1 MERELF
7 RRLYLV
13 TYHSGKT
20 RRTRHVVFPDWKI
33 VMTYFWAVL
42 HDRPVA
48 WACQAQHWPVAA
60 RDVALPSAS
69 TMSRRLRRPA
79 VTSLLEAVEHALRR
93 AMPRDRLVFIDAKP
107 LPIGNSSKDPDARMG
122 YGNGRL
128 VKGYKL
134 HAICDEQHRLV
145 AWTVR
150 PMNEREPTVAPGL
163 VTQLQGRGLI
173 VGDNAYD
180 ANPLYDV
187 AGRHGWQLVAPR
199 REGTSLGKIRHS
211 PWRLIAHQQMPA
223 SQRESLLAARKTIE
237 RFFGQLGNVGFGLG
251 PLPNWVRRLS
261 RVRLWVHAKLILH
274 LTSRLLRTEQAA

>member
-7 RRLYLV
+7 RRLYLI
-13 TYHSGKT
+13 TYDCSKT
-20 RRTRHVVFPDWKI
+20 RRTKHVVFPDWKI

-48 WACQAQHWPVAA
+48 WACQLRHWPDAA

-69 TMSRRLRRPA
+69 TMCRRLRRPA
-79 VTSLLEAVEHALRR
+79 VQTLMEAVERALRR
-93 AMPRDRLVFIDAKP
+93 AMPHDQLVFIDAKP

-122 YGNGRL
+122 YGNGRI

-134 HAICDEQHRLV
+134 HAICDEQHLPV

-150 PMNEREPTVAPGL
+150 PMNEREPTVAPAL

-180 ANPLYDV
+180 SNPLYDV

-211 PWRLIAHQQMPA
+211 PWRLIAHQWMPA
-223 SQRESLLAARKTIE
+223 PWRDSLLEARKTIE

-251 PLPNWVRRLS
+251 PLPNWVRRLH
-261 RVRLWVHAKLILH
+261 RVRLWVHAKLILYM
-274 LTSRLLRTEQAA
+274 TNRLLRMEQAT